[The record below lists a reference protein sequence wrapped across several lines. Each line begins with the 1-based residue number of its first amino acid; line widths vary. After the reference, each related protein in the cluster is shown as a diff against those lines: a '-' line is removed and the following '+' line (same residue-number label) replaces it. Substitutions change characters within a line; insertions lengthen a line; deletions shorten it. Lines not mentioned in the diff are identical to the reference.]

1 MPLSEHEQ
9 RLLDEMERSLYHGD
23 GDVVASV
30 GSRRGRPP
38 YRAIV
43 LGVLIAVVGIATLVT
58 GVFLQ
63 LPIVGILGFVVML
76 VGVLLAIAPS
86 SRASAPGRLDDSP
99 SGSRPGRAPRSGF
112 MDRLGERWDRREDG
126 RR

>member
-30 GSRRGRPP
+30 GSRGRPP
-38 YRAIV
+38 YRSIV
-43 LGVLIAVVGIATLVT
+43 LGALIGVVGIAALVV

-63 LPIVGILGFVVML
+63 STILGIVGFVVMFA
-76 VGVLLAIAPS
+76 GVLLAIAPS
-86 SRASAPGRLDDSP
+86 SRASSTTPEEGRPQGAAPGRAQ
-99 SGSRPGRAPRSGF
+99 RQGF
-112 MDRLGERWDRREDG
+112 MDRLGDRWDRREDG
-126 RR
+126 HR

>member
-9 RLLDEMERSLYHGD
+9 RLLDEMERSLYHSD

-30 GSRRGRPP
+30 GSRKGRPL
-38 YRAIV
+38 YRSIV
-43 LGVLIAVVGIATLVT
+43 LGALIAVVGIATLVT

-63 LPIVGILGFVVML
+63 LAIVGILGFIVML
-76 VGVLLAIAPS
+76 VGALLAIAPS
-86 SRASAPGRLDDSP
+86 SRADAQSSSGSP
-99 SGSRPGRAPRSGF
+99 SSGASAARSQRSGF